1 MLALHSL
8 SWCWRCDGAELAGW
22 GTVTFEL
29 GEFLDLPS
37 VPQPRKELGARC
49 WCSRL
54 ALLTRC
60 VLLVLCR

>member
-22 GTVTFEL
+22 STVMFGL

-49 WCSRL
+49 WCSGL
-54 ALLTRC
+54 TLLTCC
-60 VLLVLCR
+60 VLLVLWR